1 MQHDQA
7 QMPIWPKWNRKLS
20 RMSSPVERREC
31 GSFSVIIRDIDPNVK
46 KHTTIMPNSLI
57 IKIQDDGGR
66 HIEFR
71 MSLLLLREL
80 QWLPITERIQYKLC
94 LLVHKMFVEH
104 APDYI
109 ASLLTPASD
118 ISSRSSQHSSS
129 NLVVPVPRTSRKT
142 GDRAFSVAA
151 PRARNRLPTDLK
163 LLRRTTSFISKLR
176 SCDCSTRMD
185 CV

>member
-1 MQHDQA
+1 
-7 QMPIWPKWNRKLS
+7 
-20 RMSSPVERREC
+20 MSSPVERREC